1 MVTSAICVDASFIIR
16 SLTPNP
22 QLQQATEL
30 LEQWIEHQ
38 QPLIA
43 PSLLSYEVS
52 SVLRRLQHLNRLDP
66 AIAQEAFSTFQQLGI
81 TLIDSP
87 QLHNL
92 SWRMAQQFDHSRTYD
107 AAYLAAAQLHNA
119 EMWTADKKLYNSV
132 AEQLNWVQILSE

>member
-1 MVTSAICVDASFIIR
+1 VTSAICVDASFIIR
-16 SLTPNP
+16 TLTPNP
-22 QLQQATEL
+22 DLEHATDL
-30 LEQWIEHQ
+30 LEEWIENQ

-52 SVLRRLQHLNRLDP
+52 SVLRRLQYLNRLEST
-66 AIAQEAFSTFQQLGI
+66 IAQEAFLTFHQLGI

-92 SWRMAQQFDHSRTYD
+92 AWRLAQQFGHSRTYD
-107 AAYLAAAQLHNA
+107 SAYLAAAQLHNA

-132 AEQLNWVQILSE
+132 AGQLTWVQILSE

>member
-1 MVTSAICVDASFIIR
+1 MTSAICVDASFIIR

-22 QLQQATEL
+22 DLQDATGL
-30 LEQWIEHQ
+30 LEQWVENK

-52 SVLRRLQHLNRLDP
+52 SVLHRLQHLNRVESQ
-66 AIAQEAFSTFQQLGI
+66 IAQEAFVTFQQLGI

-92 SWRMAQQFDHSRTYD
+92 AWRLAQQFGHSRTYD
-107 AAYLAAAQLHNA
+107 AAYLAVAQLYNA
-119 EMWTADKKLYNSV
+119 EMWTADKKLYNTV
-132 AEQLNWVQILSE
+132 YEQLSWVRILVNE

>member
-1 MVTSAICVDASFIIR
+1 MTSAICVDASFIIR

-22 QLQQATEL
+22 DLQDATGL
-30 LEQWIEHQ
+30 LEQLVENK

-52 SVLRRLQHLNRLDP
+52 SVLHRLQHLNRVESQ
-66 AIAQEAFSTFQQLGI
+66 IAQEAFVTFQQLGI

-92 SWRMAQQFDHSRTYD
+92 AWRLAQQFGHSRTYD
-107 AAYLAAAQLHNA
+107 AAYLAVAQLYNA
-119 EMWTADKKLYNSV
+119 EMWTADKKLYNTV
-132 AEQLNWVQILSE
+132 YEQLSWVRILVNE